1 MPDNRNN
8 HALSW
13 ISTLDKEGKNLTP
26 WEKSF
31 LLSVMRQ
38 RKRGTLL
45 TSKQLNIL
53 ESIYAEKTS

>member
-53 ESIYAEKTS
+53 ESIYAEKTA

>member
-53 ESIYAEKTS
+53 EAIYAEKTS